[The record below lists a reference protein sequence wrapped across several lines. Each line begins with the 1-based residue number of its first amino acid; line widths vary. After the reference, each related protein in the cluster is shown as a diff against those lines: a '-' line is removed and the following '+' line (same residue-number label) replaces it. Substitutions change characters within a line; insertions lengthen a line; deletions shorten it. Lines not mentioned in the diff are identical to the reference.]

1 MAEQAK
7 ILVAEAEEDNLDDI
21 KFQWWNTCKQ
31 CGQKFHG
38 VVAHAL
44 GWACWKTY
52 AGRPEVDFL
61 GDNAMCNLGLG
72 LMEVDKH
79 NDARVVF
86 EAQLAQLRH
95 PMILHIPESA
105 ILDVQT
111 NLSACYGNLGL
122 NEKALALFR
131 EMHAKR
137 MAIYGP
143 EPNTL
148 VAAYNLGS
156 MLIGEGRRAEAI
168 AFLRNQL
175 PHTRRL
181 GPDHEKTLVLRM
193 LYAKALAYIYDD
205 VQMPPPTRDDCRE
218 AINILTDVLGRARR
232 VLGPSHPITTRAE
245 DWLQTTRLVVRGL
258 EFRWLVQESM

>member
-1 MAEQAK
+1 M
-7 ILVAEAEEDNLDDI
+7 
-21 KFQWWNTCKQ
+21 
-31 CGQKFHG
+31 
-38 VVAHAL
+38 
-44 GWACWKTY
+44 
-52 AGRPEVDFL
+52 GRPEVDFL

-122 NEKALALFR
+122 TEKALALFR

-181 GPDHEKTLVLRM
+181 GPDHEKTLMLRM
-193 LYAKALAYIYDD
+193 LYAKALAKYIFDD
-205 VQMPPPTRDDCRE
+205 YQMPPPPQDDSLE

-245 DWLQTTRLVVRGL
+245 IWLRTTRLAARVLRDDSDDSDDVPLATLAR
-258 EFRWLVQESM
+258 RKK